1 MILLCKLIIYFLW
14 KKNSSLKRK
23 NIMIKSREKMKK
35 MWYLQK
41 KKSSESITSSKL
53 RIQVGLFRKKVW
65 PAPKLWK
72 AFTFLF
78 NLKKLKLTNDDELMI
93 SCVNLEVFLKHG
105 NRSDLDGNELFTELN
120 LLIGSLP
127 TNIQK
132 VAGILDFLK
141 KVDTC
146 YSNTWTSYRIV
157 MTVHVSV
164 ASAERKFSKLKHK
177 ILSWSSMS
185 REIKWFEDHV
195 DWKEDG

>member
-1 MILLCKLIIYFLW
+1 MIFTEEEIFRINYFIKILDQRLV
-14 KKNSSLKRK
+14 SFEKRFDQ
-23 NIMIKSREKMKK
+23 
-35 MWYLQK
+35 LQ
-41 KKSSESITSSKL
+41 SYEN
-53 RIQVGLFRKKVW
+53 
-65 PAPKLWK
+65 

-78 NLKKLKLTNDDELMI
+78 ELKKLKLTNDDELMI

-105 NRSDLDGNELFTELN
+105 NRSDIDSNELFMELK

-132 VAGILDFLK
+132 VTGILDFLE

-146 YSNTWTSYRIV
+146 YPNTWTSYRIM

-164 ASAERKFSKLKHK
+164 ASAERNFSKLKHK

-185 REIKWFEDHV
+185 QDIS

>member
-1 MILLCKLIIYFLW
+1 
-14 KKNSSLKRK
+14 
-23 NIMIKSREKMKK
+23 MKK

-41 KKSSESITSSKL
+41 KKSSESITSSKFWIRGWSL
-53 RIQVGLFRKKVW
+53 SKKRFDQ
-65 PAPKLWK
+65 LQSYEN

-78 NLKKLKLTNDDELMI
+78 ELKKLKLTNDDELMI
-93 SCVNLEVFLKHG
+93 SCVNLEVFLRHG
-105 NRSDLDGNELFTELN
+105 NRSDLDVNELFMELK

-132 VAGILDFLK
+132 VTGILDFLK

-146 YSNTWTSYRIV
+146 YPNTWTSYQIM

-164 ASAERKFSKLKHK
+164 ASAVRNFSNLKHK

-185 REIKWFEDHV
+185 QNIS